1 MGTRM
6 CGGLVGDYDE
16 NVKLSMRFARGSGW
30 LVAAGV
36 FALLLVAGCKGG
48 AKTAA
53 SGEKQYAVRG
63 VIVSTDAAKGEV
75 LLNHE
80 RIPGFMEAMT
90 MSYRLKDP
98 GILSE
103 LHPGDRITATLETQE
118 DAAGPVNMRLDHIVV
133 IAQARPDTPPKVQ
146 YHVPAVGDAVP
157 DYPMLNQSGRTIR
170 LSQFQGKVV
179 VLTFIY
185 TRCAMA
191 DFCPKMSRNFAE
203 VDKGLAT
210 EPALYAKT
218 HLLSISFDPAYDKP
232 AVLRSYGGAYTGKYT
247 KETFGHW
254 DFAAPSLKDLPKV
267 EQWFDLGVTGEGT
280 NVMHSLATVV
290 VGKDGRVAAY
300 YPSNEWTTDELLKV
314 VKSAAV

>member
-1 MGTRM
+1 M
-6 CGGLVGDYDE
+6 GDYDE
-16 NVKLSMRFARGSGW
+16 HVKLSIRFARGRGW
-30 LVAAGV
+30 LVAAGM

-48 AKTAA
+48 ARTAA
-53 SGEKQYAVRG
+53 SGEKQYAIRG

-103 LHPGDRITATLETQE
+103 LHPGDKITATLEAQE
-118 DAAGPVNMRLDHIVV
+118 DAAGPINMRLDHIVV

-203 VDKGLAT
+203 VDKALAA

-232 AVLRSYGGAYTGKYT
+232 AVLRSYGGAYTAKYT
-247 KETFGHW
+247 NETFGHW

-267 EQWFDLGVTGEGT
+267 EQWFDLGVTGEGA